1 MAQITIR
8 DLSFSYPDGRG
19 QALSHIDLTV
29 EQGEYLL
36 LCGRS
41 GCGKTTLL
49 RQLKPCLSPH
59 GKRQG
64 RIFLNGRPIE
74 SLSKKEQATTVG
86 FVLQNPR
93 EQIVT
98 DKVWHELAFGPES
111 LGMDPHLMRLR
122 VGEMA
127 SYFGIQHWFHRNV
140 SELSGGQLQLLN
152 LAAVMVM
159 QPQILILD
167 EPTAQLDPIAAG
179 DFLHTVE
186 RIHRELGT
194 TILMTE
200 HRLEEV
206 YPQADRVVVMD
217 QGKILSVGK
226 PQQVGQALCRGHEEL
241 FYTLP
246 TPARIFYE
254 VGAKG
259 DSPLTVREGRKWL
272 SDTFPKGLEVP
283 ALPGRTGEVQN
294 HARAV
299 LRLRDAF
306 FRYERE
312 GQDVLRGVDLTLGSG
327 ELHAI
332 VGGNGTGKSTLLKAI
347 CGICKIYDGKV
358 EILGKNLKKYK
369 GKELFHQ
376 GLTLL
381 PQDPCSLFGTDS
393 VRGELEEMGAE
404 PREVARIT
412 ELCQIGELLEAHPS
426 DLSGGEQQR
435 VALAKVLLTKP
446 KLLLLDEP
454 TKGLDGFFKISF
466 AKLLEE
472 LKAQGIAI
480 LMVSHD
486 VEFCAEYADVVSL
499 FFDGKILTSA
509 EPRTFFSDNSFYTTA
524 ANRMSRHLM
533 TNAVLPRDVV
543 ELYRRNRGGE
553 EQ

>member
-1 MAQITIR
+1 MAQITIQ

-19 QALSHIDLTV
+19 EALSHIDLTV

-64 RIFLNGRPIE
+64 RILLDGTPIE
-74 SLSKKEQATTVG
+74 SLSQREQATTVG

-98 DKVWHELAFGPES
+98 DKVWHELSFGPES

-159 QPQILILD
+159 QPRILILD

-179 DFLHTVE
+179 EFLHTVE

-194 TILMTE
+194 TVLMTE

-206 YPQADRVVVMD
+206 YPQADRVVVME
-217 QGKILSVGK
+217 QGKILAVGK
-226 PQQVGQALCRGHEEL
+226 PQQVGQTLCRGHEEL

-254 VGAKG
+254 VGGMG
-259 DSPLTVREGRKWL
+259 DSPLTVREGRQWL
-272 SDTFPKGLEVP
+272 SETFPEGLKSPTLP
-283 ALPGRTGEVQN
+283 AE
-294 HARAV
+294 AV
-299 LRLRDAF
+299 EKEKTKEPVLHLKQVF

-312 GQDVLRGVDLTLGSG
+312 GQDVLRGVDLCLKPGK
-327 ELHAI
+327 LHAI

-347 CGICKIYDGKV
+347 CGICKIYDGKI

-369 GKELFHQ
+369 GKELFRQ
-376 GLTLL
+376 ALTLL
-381 PQDPCSLFGTDS
+381 PQDPCSLFATDS
-393 VRGELEEMGAE
+393 VRKELEEMGAE
-404 PREVARIT
+404 ERENTRIT

-454 TKGLDGFFKISF
+454 TKGLDGFFKKSF
-466 AKLLEE
+466 AKILEE
-472 LKAQGIAI
+472 LKHQGIAI

-486 VEFCAEYADVVSL
+486 VEFCGEYADEVSL

-509 EPRTFFSDNSFYTTA
+509 EPRTFFSNNSFYTTA

-533 TNAVLPRDVV
+533 ENAILPRDVA
-543 ELYRRNRGGE
+543 ELYRRNGGGE
-553 EQ
+553 RL

>member
-1 MAQITIR
+1 MAQITIQ

-19 QALSHIDLTV
+19 EALSHIDLTV

-64 RIFLNGRPIE
+64 RILLDGSPIE
-74 SLSKKEQATTVG
+74 SLSKREQATAVG

-159 QPQILILD
+159 QPKILILD
-167 EPTAQLDPIAAG
+167 EPTAQLDPIAAA

-206 YPQADRVVVMD
+206 YPQADRVVVME
-217 QGKILSVGK
+217 QGQILAMGK
-226 PQQVGQALCRGHEEL
+226 PQQVGQTLCRGHEEL

-246 TPARIFYE
+246 TPARVFYE

-259 DSPLTVREGRKWL
+259 ESPLTVREGRQWL
-272 SDTFPKGLEVP
+272 SRTFPEGLKYP
-283 ALPGRTGEVQN
+283 ALPVEKMGKEKIEEP
-294 HARAV
+294 V
-299 LRLRDAF
+299 LRLKEVF

-312 GQDVLRGVDLTLGSG
+312 GQDVLRGVDLSLAPGK
-327 ELHAI
+327 LHAI

-347 CGICKIYDGKV
+347 CGICKIYDGKI

-369 GKELFHQ
+369 GKELFQ
-376 GLTLL
+376 RGLTLL

-393 VRGELEEMGAE
+393 VRKELEEMDAE
-404 PREVARIT
+404 KKEVERIT
-412 ELCQIGELLEAHPS
+412 ELCQIGGLLQAHPS

-454 TKGLDGFFKISF
+454 TKGLDGFFKKSF
-466 AKLLEE
+466 AKVLEE
-472 LKAQGIAI
+472 LKQQGIAI

-486 VEFCAEYADVVSL
+486 VEFCGEYADEVSL
-499 FFDGKILTSA
+499 FFDGRILTSA
-509 EPRTFFSDNSFYTTA
+509 EPRTFFCNNSFYTTA

-533 TNAVLPRDVV
+533 DNAILPADVA

-553 EQ
+553 RQ